1 MIEMNNYVNNGMKE
15 KLIELIKEKV
25 SLGESISQEWIES
38 MRLKVFRQLF
48 PIKDYKLAK
57 RLNDDLN
64 NIQYDIVLNKHQ
76 Y

>member
-1 MIEMNNYVNNGMKE
+1 M
-15 KLIELIKEKV
+15 